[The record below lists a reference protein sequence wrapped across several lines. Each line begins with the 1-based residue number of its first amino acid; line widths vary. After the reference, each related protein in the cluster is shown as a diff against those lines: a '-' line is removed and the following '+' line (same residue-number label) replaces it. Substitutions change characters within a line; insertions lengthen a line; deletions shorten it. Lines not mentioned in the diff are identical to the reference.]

1 MHEAVDRGDGHGGIR
16 EDRIPCAEGLVC
28 GDQQGTALV
37 AGGDQFEDDAG
48 LGLALLDV
56 GEIVE
61 DQQMV
66 FVEFLEGGCQFEIL
80 TCRLKVLD
88 EVGRYG

>member
-1 MHEAVDRGDGHGGIR
+1 MHKAVDRGDGHGWIR
-16 EDRIPCAEGLVC
+16 EDRIPCAKWLIRS
-28 GDQQGTALV
+28 DQQGSALV

-56 GEIVE
+56 GQVVE

-66 FVEFLEGGCQFEIL
+66 FVEFLEGCCQFEIL
-80 TCRLKVLD
+80 TCP
-88 EVGRYG
+88 